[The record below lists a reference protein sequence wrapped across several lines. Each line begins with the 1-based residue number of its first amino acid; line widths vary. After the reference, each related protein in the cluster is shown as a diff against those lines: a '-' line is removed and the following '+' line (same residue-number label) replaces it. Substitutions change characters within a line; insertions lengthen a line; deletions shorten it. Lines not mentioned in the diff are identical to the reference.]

1 MKNEKIK
8 NPALEQKKFYFWLN
22 HKCNETAIARKKEQ
36 NVSQIGQQEIWWLT
50 INSLY

>member
-1 MKNEKIK
+1 LGAKKI
-8 NPALEQKKFYFWLN
+8 YFWLN
-22 HKCNETAIARKKEQ
+22 HKCNETTLAKKEQ